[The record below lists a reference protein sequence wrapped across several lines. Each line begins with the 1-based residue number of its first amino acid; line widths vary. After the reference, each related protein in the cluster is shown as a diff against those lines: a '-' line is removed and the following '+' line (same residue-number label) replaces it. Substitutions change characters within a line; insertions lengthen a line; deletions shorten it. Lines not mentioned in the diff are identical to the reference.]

1 MLRRLR
7 GEFESFMTVG
17 TKSEVPKARE
27 KATRKLSAIL
37 RSKKTAPARSWQ
49 AFLLSILGFWP
60 IFVTKL

>member
-1 MLRRLR
+1 
-7 GEFESFMTVG
+7 MTVG

-27 KATRKLSAIL
+27 KATRTLSAIL